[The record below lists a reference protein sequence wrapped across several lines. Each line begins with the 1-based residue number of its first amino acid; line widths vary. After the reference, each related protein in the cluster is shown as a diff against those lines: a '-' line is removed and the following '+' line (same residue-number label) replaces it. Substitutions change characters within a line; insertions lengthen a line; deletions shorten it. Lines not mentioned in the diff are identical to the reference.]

1 MQKNIFYDY
10 LSFDKKAIVTRNA
23 KVEIGY
29 DLLKLEIALDSL
41 GKKIIINKIPEEE
54 IVIVPDIKYFDLQQS
69 SFNAFSKQE
78 LNKINENSIANIKE
92 TIAITNLKKEA
103 KERFFEE
110 IAKIYQLS
118 VVYNWQVIDNTKSGF
133 LERFKD

>member
-1 MQKNIFYDY
+1 M
-10 LSFDKKAIVTRNA
+10 
-23 KVEIGY
+23 
-29 DLLKLEIALDSL
+29 KLEIALDSL